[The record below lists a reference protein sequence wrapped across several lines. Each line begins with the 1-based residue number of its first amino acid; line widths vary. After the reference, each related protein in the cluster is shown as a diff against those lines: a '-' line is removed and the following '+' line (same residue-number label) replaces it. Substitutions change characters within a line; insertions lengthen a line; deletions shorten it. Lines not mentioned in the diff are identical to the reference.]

1 MKNSTVLPKV
11 LQMEKMKIDISEKRS
26 YIRIVYN
33 QEHRPVLKVKNFK
46 FEVDDLS
53 ESGIRFVNSE
63 KVKLYKNIQGVLTFL
78 CGESIVIKG
87 TIVWQEN
94 SLVGLLLKHLIPSA
108 KFLKEQQYLVLTNK

>member
-1 MKNSTVLPKV
+1 MEEMKVG
-11 LQMEKMKIDISEKRS
+11 ISEKRS
-26 YIRIVYN
+26 YIRIAYN

-63 KVKLYKNIQGVLTFL
+63 KVKLYKDIEGILTFL
-78 CGESIVIKG
+78 YGESIVIKG
-87 TIVWQEN
+87 SIAWQEN

-108 KFLKEQQYLVLTNK
+108 KFLKEQQYLILTDK

>member
-1 MKNSTVLPKV
+1 MEEMKVG
-11 LQMEKMKIDISEKRS
+11 ISEKRS

-33 QEHRPVLKVKNFK
+33 PEHRPVLKVKNFK

-63 KVKLYKNIQGVLTFL
+63 KVKLYKDIEGVLTFL
-78 CGESIVIKG
+78 YGESIVIKG
-87 TIVWQEN
+87 SITWQEN

-108 KFLKEQQYLVLTNK
+108 KFLKEQQYLILTDK